1 VLNYDPG
8 VRTRAAA
15 SPRPHSLGL
24 RDLNR
29 LRVIESIYRHP
40 ACSRADIARSTG
52 LSRGTVSTVAE
63 ELGRADLIREHEPP
77 DDAQRRRG
85 TGRPPTLLSLVP
97 GAAFAIGIDI
107 GHQHV
112 RVTICDLAGEPIAD
126 EWTRAQVDDAPA
138 ETLDLAHDLVQR
150 ALRQAAVTPERLL
163 GAGMGLAAP
172 INEDTGEVKAG
183 GILPGW
189 HGVAPAAEMQ
199 ERLGVSVQ
207 LANDADMGALGEKVF
222 GAGRGVDDM
231 TYIRL
236 SAGVGA
242 GLILSGQPYRG
253 GDGMAGEIGHV
264 CVDPSG
270 PICRCGNRGCLETVA
285 SPVAVARLLEDVV
298 DRPMTTDQLLELVA
312 SGDRGACRAV
322 ADAGEAVGRVVSW
335 VVNVL
340 NPELVVIGGELAA
353 AGDVLLDPIRTGIH
367 RHSLA
372 GAASEVRVTT
382 GVLGDRAEVLG
393 AAALIL
399 AQSPLALAE
408 RVRN

>member
-1 VLNYDPG
+1 MATLAPPV
-8 VRTRAAA
+8 
-15 SPRPHSLGL
+15 PHPLGL
-24 RDLNR
+24 RDMNR

-40 ACSRADIARSTG
+40 RCSRADIARWTG

-63 ELGRADLIREHEPP
+63 ELDRAHLIREHDAP
-77 DDAQRRRG
+77 DDAVRPRG

-112 RVTICDLAGEPIAD
+112 RVTICDLAGEPIA
-126 EWTRAQVDDAPA
+126 EKWSRAHVDDAPS
-138 ETLDLAHDLVQR
+138 ETLDLAHDLARQVVN
-150 ALRQAAVTPERLL
+150 QAAVTSQRLL
-163 GAGMGLAAP
+163 GAGIGLAAP
-172 INEDTGEVKAG
+172 IDQRTGEVKAN

-199 ERLGVSVQ
+199 DRLGISVQ

-222 GAGRGVDDM
+222 GAGRSVDDM
-231 TYIRL
+231 IYIRL

-242 GLILSGQPYRG
+242 GLILNGQPYRG
-253 GDGMAGEIGHV
+253 GYGMAGEIGHV
-264 CVDPSG
+264 CVEASG
-270 PICRCGNRGCLETVA
+270 QICRCGNRGCLETVA
-285 SPVAVARLLEDVV
+285 SPVAVARLLEHVV
-298 DRPMTTDQLLELVA
+298 ERPMTPDQLFDLLA
-312 SGDRGACRAV
+312 ADDRGARRAV
-322 ADAGEAVGRVVSW
+322 ADAGEAVGMVVSW

-353 AGDVLLDPIRTGIH
+353 AGDVLLDPIRASIQ
-367 RHSLA
+367 RHSVP
-372 GAASEVRVTT
+372 GAAADVQVTA

-408 RVRN
+408 RVRS

>member
-1 VLNYDPG
+1 VATRVIAP
-8 VRTRAAA
+8 RT
-15 SPRPHSLGL
+15 PQPLGL

-40 ACSRADIARSTG
+40 AVSRAEIARRTG
-52 LSRGTVSTVAE
+52 LSRATVSTVAE
-63 ELGRADLIREHEPP
+63 ELGRAHLIQEHDVPE
-77 DDAQRRRG
+77 AEQRPRG

-112 RVTICDLAGEPIAD
+112 RVMICDLAGEPLAD
-126 EWTRAQVDDAPA
+126 EWSRADVDDAPS
-138 ETLDLAHDLVQR
+138 ETLDLVHDLVRR
-150 ALRQAAVTPERLL
+150 ALRDAAVAPERLL

-172 INEDTGEVKAG
+172 VNKHTGQLAAD

-189 HGVAPAAEMQ
+189 QGVAPAAEMAG
-199 ERLGVSVQ
+199 RLGVSVQ
-207 LANDADMGALGEKVF
+207 LANDADVGALGEKVF
-222 GAGRGVDDM
+222 GAGRGVDEM

-242 GLILSGQPYRG
+242 GLVLAGQPYQG
-253 GDGMAGEIGHV
+253 ALGMAGEIGHI

-285 SPVAVARLLEDVV
+285 SPVAVARLLEQSMS
-298 DRPMTTDQLLELVA
+298 RPITVAGLLDLVA
-312 SGDRGACRAV
+312 AGDRGARRAV
-322 ADAGEAVGRVVSW
+322 ADAGEAVGTVVSGL
-335 VVNVL
+335 VNVL

-353 AGDVLLDPIRTGIH
+353 TGEVLLDPIRVSIQ
-367 RHSLA
+367 RHSV
-372 GAASEVRVTT
+372 AATAANVRVVA
-382 GVLGDRAEVLG
+382 GLLGDRAEVLG

-399 AQSPLALAE
+399 AQSPLALTE
-408 RVRN
+408 RVRS